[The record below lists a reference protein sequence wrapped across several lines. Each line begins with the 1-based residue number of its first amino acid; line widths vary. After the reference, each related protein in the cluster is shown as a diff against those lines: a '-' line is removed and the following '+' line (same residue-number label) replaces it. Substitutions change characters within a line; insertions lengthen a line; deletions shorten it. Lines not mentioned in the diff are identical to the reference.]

1 MRPPR
6 SYRFRPR
13 YRRRPRRGFGLRP
26 GWVLLAALLVLVVLP
41 PVGDAA
47 NGMFKP
53 AEGCRVIAVI
63 DGDTV
68 RIRCHDGRHRARI
81 LAYDTPELSARC
93 TAELVKAVAAT
104 WYLRWQLWRAGKITV
119 RIDGTDR
126 YGRKLILLLVDGEG
140 VARRM
145 VNAGLARWYDGGR
158 RRSWCDAASPSVP
171 SAPSA
176 RPEDNG

>member
-1 MRPPR
+1 MRPARP
-6 SYRFRPR
+6 YRFRPR
-13 YRRRPRRGFGLRP
+13 YRRRPRRGFGLRL
-26 GWVLLAALLVLVVLP
+26 GRVLLAAFLALVLLP

-47 NGMFKP
+47 NGMLKP
-53 AEGCRVIAVI
+53 AEGCRVVAVI

-68 RIRCHDGRHRARI
+68 RIWCHDGLHRARI

-93 TAELVKAVAAT
+93 TSELVKAVAAT

-119 RIDGTDR
+119 RIDGNDR

-158 RRSWCDAASPSVP
+158 RAGWCDAAPPTVL
-171 SAPSA
+171 SAPPA